1 MVHALSVMD
10 ILPEK
15 SIEMETEMIMDAL
28 GQYQGDHL
36 MLTKQEVYQ
45 LCEKRN
51 TVLDQCERLEMNG
64 GIIGLLIR
72 EFMDCSYIS
81 QNEFADVMSDLIE
94 VFYTMKNEC
103 DDLLDDLH
111 LVQKM
116 RTLLDESHGVMQEM
130 TDAILEY
137 CRSVVA
143 ESVHGK

>member
-15 SIEMETEMIMDAL
+15 SIEMETEMIMDAME
-28 GQYQGDHL
+28 QYQDDHL

-51 TVLDQCERLEMNG
+51 TVLNQCERLEMNG

-72 EFMDCSYIS
+72 EFMDCPYIS

-103 DDLLDDLH
+103 EDLLDDLH

-130 TDAILEY
+130 TDAILGY
-137 CRSVVA
+137 CRNTVA